1 MRELCSDGV
10 LERCSVHQRRIL
22 GQFWWLH
29 VQVCVRARMQMCGPG
44 SFRRTM
50 GARAMALPSLKHRWH
65 VNLSLPR
72 YVALTPSSET
82 STTRPS
88 RVATVTI
95 PADLNVTTCDTDSW
109 ADQADTA
116 AVALGIVVSQYTF
129 KFYLLPQQVG
139 CPPTCFQVA
148 LMRASDNFFCTRV
161 LESWPGDSSTCPPL

>member
-29 VQVCVRARMQMCGPG
+29 VQVCVRARMQMCG

-72 YVALTPSSET
+72 YVALTPLPSAARRRL
-82 STTRPS
+82 RP
-88 RVATVTI
+88 A
-95 PADLNVTTCDTDSW
+95 
-109 ADQADTA
+109 QA
-116 AVALGIVVSQYTF
+116 VW
-129 KFYLLPQQVG
+129 PQ
-139 CPPTCFQVA
+139 
-148 LMRASDNFFCTRV
+148 
-161 LESWPGDSSTCPPL
+161 